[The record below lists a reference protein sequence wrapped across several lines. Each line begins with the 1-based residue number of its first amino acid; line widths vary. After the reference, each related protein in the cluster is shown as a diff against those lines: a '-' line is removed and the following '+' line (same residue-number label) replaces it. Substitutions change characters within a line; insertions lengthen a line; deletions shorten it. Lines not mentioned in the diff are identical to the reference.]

1 MEDGPNFCGH
11 LRISELY
18 EYVHFS
24 KAFKGHKNKN
34 KNVPLGN
41 ISTHCEIR
49 TAQQCNCLPRPSG
62 LE

>member
-1 MEDGPNFCGH
+1 MSNHKWKMIHFFS
-11 LRISELY
+11 ISELN

-34 KNVPLGN
+34 VPLGK

-62 LE
+62 LK